1 MAILMQYQQRRKIF
15 FFFSHNDFPL
25 AIRDLFDNK
34 LTGWDFNS
42 NLSENPKFLNYDMD
56 HTDLPR
62 LRKGHV
68 GGQVVFLKFILLI
81 SIWKLSLFPSFSFG
95 PLTCLARRNIKMLLR
110 CLWNK

>member
-1 MAILMQYQQRRKIF
+1 MAILMQHQQRRTF
-15 FFFSHNDFPL
+15 FLSFYFFSHNDFPL

-42 NLSENPKFLNYDMD
+42 NLSENPKFFNYDMD

-68 GGQVVFLKFILLI
+68 GGQVLLN
-81 SIWKLSLFPSFSFG
+81 SLF
-95 PLTCLARRNIKMLLR
+95 
-110 CLWNK
+110 

>member
-1 MAILMQYQQRRKIF
+1 MAILMQHQQRRTFF

-68 GGQVVFLKFILLI
+68 GGQV
-81 SIWKLSLFPSFSFG
+81 LSNSFFQS
-95 PLTCLARRNIKMLLR
+95 LR
-110 CLWNK
+110 KIPI

>member
-1 MAILMQYQQRRKIF
+1 MAILMQHQQQRTFFLF
-15 FFFSHNDFPL
+15 FFYSHNDFPL

-68 GGQVVFLKFILLI
+68 GGQVLSNSFLQ
-81 SIWKLSLFPSFSFG
+81 SLRKIP
-95 PLTCLARRNIKMLLR
+95 I
-110 CLWNK
+110 